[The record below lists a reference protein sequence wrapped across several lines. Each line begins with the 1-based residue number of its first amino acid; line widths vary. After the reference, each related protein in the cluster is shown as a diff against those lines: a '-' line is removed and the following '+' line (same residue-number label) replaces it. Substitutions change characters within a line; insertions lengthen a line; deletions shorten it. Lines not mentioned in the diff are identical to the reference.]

1 MTVAFVS
8 WPSAPLT
15 HRLVISALRKIQR
28 EIEIV
33 NSLGKNQYDSLI
45 QWSTYDEIDHELTN
59 ARRESVLAS
68 SYTFRKAI
76 IRKNYLAHSI
86 YAYLTKNPASI
97 LQKATPQ
104 TYNLD
109 LAFAD
114 ELEEKWSDD
123 LYDLGDLLEN
133 NPHTWWILKPF
144 VVFIDHHST
153 HLSYPIIW
161 KWHGRPGDGHTSI
174 Q

>member
-76 IRKNYLAHSI
+76 IILHIRYMPTSLKIRLPSSRK
-86 YAYLTKNPASI
+86 
-97 LQKATPQ
+97 
-104 TYNLD
+104 
-109 LAFAD
+109 
-114 ELEEKWSDD
+114 
-123 LYDLGDLLEN
+123 LLLR
-133 NPHTWWILKPF
+133 H
-144 VVFIDHHST
+144 
-153 HLSYPIIW
+153 II
-161 KWHGRPGDGHTSI
+161 
-174 Q
+174 

>member
-1 MTVAFVS
+1 
-8 WPSAPLT
+8 
-15 HRLVISALRKIQR
+15 VIDSLRKSQG
-28 EIEIV
+28 EIDIV
-33 NSLGKNQYDSLI
+33 DSLGKKQYDCLI

-59 ARRESVLAS
+59 TRRESVLAS

-86 YAYLTKNPASI
+86 HAYLTKNPASI
-97 LQKATPQ
+97 LQKAAPQ

-133 NPHTWWILKPF
+133 NPHIWWILKPS
-144 VVFIDHHST
+144 VVFVHHYST
-153 HLSYPIIW
+153 HLPYLTIR
-161 KWHGRPGDGHTSI
+161 KWHGRPGNGYTPI
-174 Q
+174 